1 MTNEM
6 RPQTRAHLPQ
16 LIHGK
21 GLEILIMAT
30 LPTLKRKK
38 QKMWTGGSLIKISL
52 ETCLTRENFRGYL
65 GKLISNKS
73 MNHTTVN
80 NRKCLHL
87 PEYETNHD
95 DSNNNDD
102 SISYDGTINHDVIL
116 IF

>member
-1 MTNEM
+1 
-6 RPQTRAHLPQ
+6 
-16 LIHGK
+16 
-21 GLEILIMAT
+21 MAT

-52 ETCLTRENFRGYL
+52 ETCLTRENFSGYL

-80 NRKCLHL
+80 NRKAYTCRNMKLTMMIVITMMIVL
-87 PEYETNHD
+87 VTMAL
-95 DSNNNDD
+95 
-102 SISYDGTINHDVIL
+102 SIMMYIL

>member
-1 MTNEM
+1 
-6 RPQTRAHLPQ
+6 
-16 LIHGK
+16 
-21 GLEILIMAT
+21 MAT

-52 ETCLTRENFRGYL
+52 ETCLTRENFSGYL
-65 GKLISNKS
+65 GKLTSNKS

-102 SISYDGTINHDVIL
+102 SISHDGTINHDVYTYFL
-116 IF
+116 NKDFNSYQTKC